1 MGKLELGRPHQAAGH
16 STDACQVEAG
26 DGLVNLWKT
35 LQVPCKEGYISPLSV
50 RPPWSNWP
58 RPVHARQQAGR
69 YRPLFSLDACQA
81 PDYESKCSLLSDSGL
96 MRQIPSI
103 GLRVLV
109 ILTAHCL
116 PAVLSS
122 NMRLPR
128 YCDGR
133 GLVALERGRLATGGK
148 GATTADVEII
158 TVHARCCVGMW
169 PLPRQAE
176 FLR

>member
-1 MGKLELGRPHQAAGH
+1 
-16 STDACQVEAG
+16 
-26 DGLVNLWKT
+26 
-35 LQVPCKEGYISPLSV
+35 
-50 RPPWSNWP
+50 
-58 RPVHARQQAGR
+58 
-69 YRPLFSLDACQA
+69 
-81 PDYESKCSLLSDSGL
+81 

-109 ILTAHCL
+109 NLTAHCL

-158 TVHARCCVGMW
+158 TVHARCCVGM
-169 PLPRQAE
+169 
-176 FLR
+176 